1 MLILGI
7 LGFGILVGWLAQFFL
22 GRRAGTTDW
31 GLAIVAGLGGSFVG
45 GLLASLIA
53 GDGLAFRPSGL
64 IGSIIG
70 AVVIT
75 AGWQWWSARQRR
87 AARSTR

>member
-7 LGFGILVGWLAQFFL
+7 LGFGIIVGWLAYL
-22 GRRAGTTDW
+22 VVPGTAEVGWGRRIVV
-31 GLAIVAGLGGSFVG
+31 GLLGSLVG

-64 IGSIIG
+64 VGSLVGAIILVIGDQFL
-70 AVVIT
+70 VPKL
-75 AGWQWWSARQRR
+75 RR
-87 AARSTR
+87 S